1 VTLDVVGLMPTEA
14 EYQAFMSDAD
24 PNKRVKKIEELVNRK
39 EFAEIW
45 AMKWSELLMVKS
57 GGNSQ
62 VDYKAAFLYYSWL
75 TAQIAENRPLDEMVR
90 DILASSGGTFTV
102 PQTNFYQIERDNLK
116 TAENVAQVFMG
127 IRTQCA
133 QCHNHPFDRW
143 TMDDYYGFAAFFTQI
158 GRKEAEDYRET
169 IVFNSGG
176 GEVRHPVDNRVMT
189 PQFLGG
195 AKPDVAGKDRR
206 QIVAEW
212 LTAPE
217 NPYFAPNVSN
227 RVWAH
232 FFGQGIVEEVDD
244 IRVSNPASN
253 PELFDTL
260 GKKLVEYKYDFKKLV
275 VDICSSNA
283 YQRSTL
289 RNDSNRTDERNF
301 AHANVR
307 RIPAEMLLD
316 CISQVTDTKDK
327 FRGLPQGARAV
338 QIAVGNTSTYFLDT
352 FGRAE
357 RETVCA
363 CEATTDPS
371 LSQALH
377 LLNGDTVEG
386 KVKSGGVVKNL
397 LAEGL
402 SPEQIIETL
411 YIRTLTRRPTPEET
425 VELMEIVKK
434 SENPQQG
441 LEDAFWSILNSREFL
456 FNH

>member
-1 VTLDVVGLMPTEA
+1 
-14 EYQAFMSDAD
+14 
-24 PNKRVKKIEELVNRK
+24 
-39 EFAEIW
+39 
-45 AMKWSELLMVKS
+45 
-57 GGNSQ
+57 
-62 VDYKAAFLYYSWL
+62 
-75 TAQIAENRPLDEMVR
+75 
-90 DILASSGGTFTV
+90 
-102 PQTNFYQIERDNLK
+102 
-116 TAENVAQVFMG
+116 
-127 IRTQCA
+127 
-133 QCHNHPFDRW
+133 
-143 TMDDYYGFAAFFTQI
+143 MDDYYGFAAFFTQI
-158 GRKEAEDYRET
+158 GRKEAEEYRET

-176 GEVRHPVDNRVMT
+176 GEVCHPVDNRVMT

-195 AKPDVAGKDRR
+195 EKPDVAGKDRR
-206 QIVAEW
+206 QVLAEW

-217 NPYFAPNVSN
+217 NPYFAPNVAN

-338 QIAVGNTSTYFLDT
+338 QIAVGNTSTYFLTT
-352 FGRAE
+352 FGRAS
-357 RETVCA
+357 RETVCG
-363 CEATTDPS
+363 CEVKMDPN

-377 LLNGDTVEG
+377 LLNGDTVQPKIQQGGLIDRLLKEG
-386 KVKSGGVVKNL
+386 K
-397 LAEGL
+397 
-402 SPEQIIETL
+402 T
-411 YIRTLTRRPTPEET
+411 
-425 VELMEIVKK
+425 
-434 SENPQQG
+434 PQQVIEEIYLRCLVRKPTEKEMAALNEVLATETDPKPV
-441 LEDAFWSILNSREFL
+441 LEDTFWAVLNSREFL